1 MALRLDQAIRTAQRL
16 VKFREELGMEPR
28 DYYLPPTNR
37 KYPSPDEKR
46 AAEAE
51 VLSL

>member
-1 MALRLDQAIRTAQRL
+1 VALRLDQAIRTAQRL

-28 DYYLPPTNR
+28 VYYLPPTNR

>member
-28 DYYLPPTNR
+28 VYYLPPRNL
-37 KYPSPDEKR
+37 KYDSLEEKR
-46 AAEAE
+46 TKQAE
-51 VLSL
+51 VSEL